1 MYACICPS
9 FIPIIPGGVSEQAAR
24 VVVGKTFPGPM
35 SEPSGKWDVRTSL
48 LFSVFPCGWVF
59 WLMTR
64 ALHLTLFLYLVDCNC
79 VWSAASLWKSGPHQ
93 LILSSFTTFSTGKQV
108 DEYPS
113 WKAEQMVVLKT
124 KPEEVMASEMVIS
137 EQKWTFRT
145 SIGEQTWITCYMEKN
160 SERKFW
166 KWVFM
171 SQRLRLLRWQRDSWI
186 VKEERKV
193 DCRKLLSWYVGV
205 ISQYQFNF
213 GTLLW
218 IFYLDLYLNFIYLW
232 FIQLTMIV
240 PLEYKGIY
248 LLPTTK
254 FTELMNS

>member
-1 MYACICPS
+1 MKCSKLVEVRSPPINSKQFYYILYWQTS
-9 FIPIIPGGVSEQAAR
+9 RWIP
-24 VVVGKTFPGPM
+24 
-35 SEPSGKWDVRTSL
+35 
-48 LFSVFPCGWVF
+48 
-59 WLMTR
+59 
-64 ALHLTLFLYLVDCNC
+64 FLER
-79 VWSAASLWKSGPHQ
+79 WA
-93 LILSSFTTFSTGKQV
+93 
-108 DEYPS
+108 
-113 WKAEQMVVLKT
+113 QMVVLKT

-137 EQKWTFRT
+137 EQKEEKWTFRT
-145 SIGEQTWITCYMEKN
+145 SIGEQTWSTCYIKKN

-171 SQRLRLLRWQRDSWI
+171 SQRLRLLRWQLDSWI

-205 ISQYQFNF
+205 IIQYQFSF
-213 GTLLW
+213 GTLLQ

-232 FIQLTMIV
+232 FIQFTIIV
-240 PLEYKGIY
+240 PLEYKGVY